1 MLNGTPIGL
10 PAMLT
15 AREQRAARQ
24 LALRQKY
31 HRPQLSFGLNIP
43 GPVKTTPAL
52 RQLFDQ
58 TCLSIR
64 DRLTGLNVDILDSQT
79 LYAPTGNEYL
89 LAFDGDETVVKA
101 AMTQLEENTPL
112 GRLFDIDI
120 LTAAGEK
127 LSRSEPRR
135 CLLCERQAQDCAR
148 SRRHSV
154 DELTTYIGL
163 LHAEYMA

>member
-1 MLNGTPIGL
+1 MLNGTPIEL

-64 DRLTGLNVDILDSQT
+64 DRLTDLNVDILDSQT

-148 SRRHSV
+148 SRRHSL

-163 LHAEYMA
+163 LLAEYMA

>member
-1 MLNGTPIGL
+1 MLNGTPIEL

-64 DRLTGLNVDILDSQT
+64 DRLTDLNVDILDSQT

-135 CLLCERQAQDCAR
+135 CLVCECQAQDCAR

-163 LHAEYMA
+163 LLAEYMA

>member
-1 MLNGTPIGL
+1 MLNGTPIEL

-64 DRLTGLNVDILDSQT
+64 DRLTDLNVDILDSQT

-163 LHAEYMA
+163 LLAEYMA

>member
-1 MLNGTPIGL
+1 MLNGTPIEL

-163 LHAEYMA
+163 LLAEYMA

>member
-1 MLNGTPIGL
+1 MLNGTPIEL

-64 DRLTGLNVDILDSQT
+64 DRLTDLNVDILDSQT

-163 LHAEYMA
+163 LLAKYMA

>member
-1 MLNGTPIGL
+1 MLNGTPIEL

-163 LHAEYMA
+163 LLAKYMA

>member
-58 TCLSIR
+58 TCLCIR
-64 DRLTGLNVDILDSQT
+64 DRLRELNVDILDSQT

-89 LAFDGDETVVKA
+89 LAFDGDETADIFVEVDQIA
-101 AMTQLEENTPL
+101 LDRVGHGHDRRRRGS
-112 GRLFDIDI
+112 GRRLLA
-120 LTAAGEK
+120 LTATEEG
-127 LSRSEPRR
+127 
-135 CLLCERQAQDCAR
+135 ERQRQGGE
-148 SRRHSV
+148 RRRDRALH
-154 DELTTYIGL
+154 GL
-163 LHAEYMA
+163 FFRR